1 MYTIFRCHCKI
12 SVSDSEDIF
21 DTSKT
26 ETEIQESLKSLE
38 TSTNVDTE
46 TNEPAGTNTSEDTS
60 NIMSNPTSGESI
72 TMTPSDLS
80 PGNQSSNLTE
90 VEPKS
95 TLTIQEK
102 LSKGII
108 PNVKIITPLIYKVTV
123 KFDSI
128 TVNDDHEGALS
139 GDAEYDLSAYVQ
151 GLKIGLT
158 DKSLSTI
165 CVGCAPSHSLYDV
178 SEGDTVG
185 FEPGTEVM

>member
-1 MYTIFRCHCKI
+1 MFPFLLIIVAIIVSCIQYSDVNGKI
-12 SVSDSEDIF
+12 SVSGSEDIF

-46 TNEPAGTNTSEDTS
+46 TKEPAGSNTSEDTS
-60 NIMSNPTSGESI
+60 NIMSSPTSGEPI

-158 DKSLSTI
+158 DKSLI
-165 CVGCAPSHSLYDV
+165 RHLRG
-178 SEGDTVG
+178 
-185 FEPGTEVM
+185 M